1 MEDFSQ
7 FICYE
12 LKMVTKKIERYL
24 TKYLEDFCVNFHQSL
39 ILFALLERD
48 GVTFSEISNR
58 ARIEN
63 SSLTT
68 MADNLEKMGVVQRG
82 FDKNN
87 RRIVRLHLTGKGRNL
102 ATELFKSL
110 VAFNQQLKVE
120 LGDKEVELR
129 RGLELI
135 SNSMERDIDAGKGN

>member
-24 TKYLEDFCVNFHQSL
+24 TKYLEDFGVNFHQSL
-39 ILFALLERD
+39 ILFTLLEKD

-87 RRIVRLHLTGKGRNL
+87 RRIVRLHLTEKGRKL

-110 VAFNQQLKVE
+110 VAFNQNLKGE

-135 SNSMERDIDAGKGN
+135 CDSMEKNNNCNF

>member
-1 MEDFSQ
+1 MEDFSR

-24 TKYLEDFCVNFHQSL
+24 MKYLGHFGVNFHQSL

-48 GVTFSEISNR
+48 GITFSEISNR
-58 ARIEN
+58 TRIEN

-87 RRIVRLHLTGKGRNL
+87 RRIVRLHLTEKGRNL

-110 VAFNQQLKVE
+110 VAFNQSLKAE

-135 SNSMERDIDAGKGN
+135 SDSMERDI